1 MIIERAVAQ
10 IDFMLR
16 QAQGDISGVWGH
28 PYVPLNKGYQ
38 EKEDTMSKGKRH
50 RWYLS
55 LNIAVVILIMAAG
68 VVYVE
73 AQSSPNYSIEIDV
86 FSGGG
91 GDSLSTNYDLFSLM
105 GQPSAIGTS
114 SSNHYVNYAGFLGT
128 LAYIPPL
135 EVRISGGAYFYPETF
150 TYRASFSMEIIGPSS
165 PSGWLKYYYTR
176 TRMNFVSTGI
186 TSVSAVGD
194 NASISGSGTVNG
206 VSGYTFTATI
216 ADVSPDSFG
225 IVIRRS
231 DGSIYYSV
239 APKNISG
246 GNLVID

>member
-1 MIIERAVAQ
+1 M
-10 IDFMLR
+10 
-16 QAQGDISGVWGH
+16 
-28 PYVPLNKGYQ
+28 
-38 EKEDTMSKGKRH
+38 
-50 RWYLS
+50 
-55 LNIAVVILIMAAG
+55 
-68 VVYVE
+68 
-73 AQSSPNYSIEIDV
+73 
-86 FSGGG
+86 
-91 GDSLSTNYDLFSLM
+91 
-105 GQPSAIGTS
+105 
-114 SSNHYVNYAGFLGT
+114 NYAGFFGALT
-128 LAYIPPL
+128 YIPPL
-135 EVRISGGAYFYPETF
+135 EVRISGGAYFYPETL
-150 TYRASFSMEIIGPSS
+150 TYRASFSMDIIGPSS

-231 DGSIYYSV
+231 DGSTYYSV

>member
-1 MIIERAVAQ
+1 MEKLIQPRWHLGIVTMFSLLL
-10 IDFMLR
+10 I
-16 QAQGDISGVWGH
+16 
-28 PYVPLNKGYQ
+28 GY
-38 EKEDTMSKGKRH
+38 SIG
-50 RWYLS
+50 Y
-55 LNIAVVILIMAAG
+55 
-68 VVYVE
+68 
-73 AQSSPNYSIEIDV
+73 AQSSANYNIEIDV

-91 GDSLSTNYDLFSLM
+91 GDGLSDNYDLFSLM

-114 SSNHYVNYAGFLGT
+114 SSNHYVNYAGFLGALT
-128 LAYIPPL
+128 YILTL
-135 EVRISGGAYFYPETF
+135 EVRISGGAYFYPETL

-239 APKNISG
+239 ALKNISG

>member
-1 MIIERAVAQ
+1 M
-10 IDFMLR
+10 M
-16 QAQGDISGVWGH
+16 
-28 PYVPLNKGYQ
+28 K
-38 EKEDTMSKGKRH
+38 KKRF

-55 LNIAVVILIMAAG
+55 LNIVFVILFMAVG
-68 VVYVE
+68 LVFG
-73 AQSSPNYSIEIDV
+73 QSSTNYIIEIDV

-91 GDSLSTNYDLFSLM
+91 GDGLSTNYDLFSLM

-114 SSNHYVNYAGFLGT
+114 SSNHYVNYAGFLGA

-135 EVRISGGAYFYPETF
+135 EVRISGGAYFYPETP
-150 TYRASFSMEIIGPSS
+150 TYRASFSMDIIGPSS